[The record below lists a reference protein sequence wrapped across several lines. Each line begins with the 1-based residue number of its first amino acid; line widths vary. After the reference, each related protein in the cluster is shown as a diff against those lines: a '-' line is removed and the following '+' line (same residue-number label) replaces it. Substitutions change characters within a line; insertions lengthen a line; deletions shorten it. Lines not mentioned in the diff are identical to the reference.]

1 MSSGVNPG
9 GGTTAAK
16 GVSSGRDSSASA
28 GAPNGGRS
36 GSTSSFGVLSTSSG
50 GSSALTAIC
59 GASSTLLPQRAR
71 IVVLPSVI
79 TCSPANNRTGLRVK
93 KTLSLT
99 RYETY
104 ARRGWRKVAMRALRG
119 SNPA

>member
-16 GVSSGRDSSASA
+16 GASSGRDSSASA
-28 GAPNGGRS
+28 GAPKGGLS
-36 GSTSSFGVLSTSSG
+36 GSTSTFGVLSTSSG

-71 IVVLPSVI
+71 IVVAPSVI

-93 KTLSLT
+93 
-99 RYETY
+99 
-104 ARRGWRKVAMRALRG
+104 
-119 SNPA
+119 